1 MGGDVVSIFAM
12 SEWPV
17 GDDGA
22 MCVLTK
28 SFLWDSTKE
37 SFCRFFWAKRKQPIV
52 LYCIGSKRRWR
63 NWMDFDMEKIN
74 RLKEMEKLDGF

>member
-52 LYCIGSKRRWR
+52 LYCIGSKR
-63 NWMDFDMEKIN
+63 
-74 RLKEMEKLDGF
+74 DGEIGWILTWKKSTD